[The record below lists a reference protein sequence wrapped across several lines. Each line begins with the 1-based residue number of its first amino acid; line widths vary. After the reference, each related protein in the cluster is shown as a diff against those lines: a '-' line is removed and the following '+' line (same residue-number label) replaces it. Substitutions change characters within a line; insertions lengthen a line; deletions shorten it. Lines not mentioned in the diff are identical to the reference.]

1 MMLKDFLDRLRGR
14 TPRLDASEYQTRVAA
29 EAAWFSDRVNVHDL
43 PAIFHYWSNRYLRPT
58 LETFGFS
65 NPDQFF
71 AHFLARAFAEA
82 KTRPA
87 RFMSIG
93 AGNCDTEIRVA
104 QLLISQGIDD
114 FVLECLE
121 LNASMLE
128 RGVVLARDAGVAR
141 QVRPVSGDFNDWK
154 PQGIY
159 DAIMANQS
167 LHHVSNLEGLFSAI
181 HAALPA
187 YGRLVTSDI
196 IGRNGHLRWP
206 EALELVQ
213 EFWSELP
220 ASYRFNLQLQRDE
233 PEFLDWDCSQESFEG
248 IRAQDILPLLIDRFD
263 FEFFYGFANVID
275 PFIDRSF
282 GHHFDADSAQDRA
295 FIDRLHER
303 DEAEI
308 LAGRITPT
316 HMMASLRRKSLFRAQ
331 LAIPVIWKHLTPE
344 FCLRDPSRARAAAAN
359 NS

>member
-1 MMLKDFLDRLRGR
+1 MMLKDFLGRLRR
-14 TPRLDASEYQTRVAA
+14 RAPNLDAPDYQTRVAA

-65 NPDQFF
+65 NPDQFY
-71 AHFLARAFAEA
+71 AHYLARASAEA

-87 RFMSIG
+87 RFISIG

-104 QLLISQGIDD
+104 QLLIAQGISD

-128 RGVVLARDAGVAR
+128 RGEAMARDAGVAQ
-141 QVRPVSGDFNDWK
+141 QVRPVSGDFNAWK
-154 PQGIY
+154 AQGKY
-159 DAIMANQS
+159 DAVMANQS

-181 HAALPA
+181 QSALPVH
-187 YGRLVTSDI
+187 GRLITSDI

-206 EALELVQ
+206 EALALVQ
-213 EFWSELP
+213 EFWRELP
-220 ASYRFNLQLQRDE
+220 SSYRFNLQLKRDE

-282 GHHFDADSAQDRA
+282 GHHFDADSAHDRA

-303 DEAEI
+303 DEGEI

-316 HMMASLRRKSLFRAQ
+316 HMMASLRRKSLLRAQ
-331 LAIPVIWKHLTPE
+331 RTSPQIWKHLTPE
-344 FCLRDPSRARAAAAN
+344 FCLRDPSGSGATTPDHF
-359 NS
+359 